1 MNAKFFDLKQE
12 KQDRMINAALKIF
25 AINGYKHASTDD
37 IVKEAGISKGL
48 LFHYFDSKIGV
59 YTFLYDYSARYMA
72 LELSS
77 AIDPS
82 ETSYMEIRR
91 QMEAAKMQTLKTYPY
106 MELFLETGK
115 NETITEALA
124 ATENAKTVLE
134 ESVST
139 VLSKADMSALSTKKD
154 FSQYIKMLDY
164 SINGNMRESFNG
176 DLFDA
181 ETYYRDVVSCINLIE
196 KTLK

>member
-164 SINGNMRESFNG
+164 SINGIMRESFNG

-181 ETYYRDVVSCINLIE
+181 ENYYRDVVSCINLIE

>member
-1 MNAKFFDLKQE
+1 
-12 KQDRMINAALKIF
+12 MINAALKIF

-59 YTFLYDYSARYMA
+59 YSFLYDYSARYMA

-106 MELFLETGK
+106 MEMFLQTCKDEAIEEAVQATKSAKETY
-115 NETITEALA
+115 
-124 ATENAKTVLE
+124 E
-134 ESVST
+134 ESLST
-139 VLSKADMSALSTKKD
+139 VLSKADMTEINANKDSAMYL
-154 FSQYIKMLDY
+154 KMLDY
-164 SINGNMRESFNG
+164 TTDSLMRDHFKGDVFN
-176 DLFDA
+176 A
-181 ETYYRDVVSCINLIE
+181 QAYYKDVVKYINLIE

>member
-164 SINGNMRESFNG
+164 SINGIMRESFNG